1 MAKTIIEVDLQI
13 KGDDTVGKAEGK
25 VKSLKTELK
34 ELKTL
39 LASGTLDE
47 NQFSKLA
54 ARAGELQDKIGD
66 VNQQVKNLA
75 SDGKALD
82 GFVGLTEGIVGGF
95 TAVQGITALVGDEN
109 EDLNKTL
116 VKIQASMAVL
126 NGLQAINNTLQKQS
140 SAVLL
145 LTNIQT
151 KALAIGQQFLTATTL
166 KSVAATYLLRAA
178 LIATGIGAIVVL
190 IMSVVS
196 AYSEWTESTNAQQK
210 AQEALNEDLQ
220 TTKEYSEDLISIID
234 QTTKLQ
240 ILKAKQLG
248 ANNETIR
255 AIESEGRKKT
265 IQELEAYYK
274 ETLKANEQ
282 WNVELYDN
290 AEKAEEAKA
299 KLDEA
304 VREAAKKLNAARNAD
319 EIKREEDKLS
329 AITEI
334 KQANREYEEEQEKK
348 RQKKLA
354 DIEKQADED
363 RRLRAK
369 RDAFAKDELNR
380 ALELEKEEQELAEIR
395 RKAEEDRLEKEK
407 EANEKRLAEQKAL
420 NEAIILGEYSLQ
432 DAKLGIASQGVEL
445 IGALGQKNKALADAA
460 FFLQKGI
467 AIAEVVINTQR
478 EIAGIY
484 ANPTLTL
491 LPDAGVTIKTSLA
504 AAAKI
509 RAGLSIATIAATA
522 IGKGSANSSG
532 GGGGGGAGQSSQPKP
547 IQGFIPE
554 GQATEGRPTGAQR
567 VYVLEKDITD
577 SQGRVARI
585 RTNATLK

>member
-13 KGDDTVGKAEGK
+13 KGDDTVGNAEGK

-126 NGLQAINNTLQKQS
+126 NGLQALNNTLQKQS

-145 LTNIQT
+145 LNSIQT
-151 KALAIGQQFLTATTL
+151 KALAAAQTLYAFATGGATL
-166 KSVAATYLLRAA
+166 ATKAFRIA
-178 LIATGIGAIVVL
+178 LIATGIGAVVVL
-190 IMSVVS
+190 LASAASAMGVFGDSVDDT
-196 AYSEWTESTNAQQK
+196 TESLKKQKEELDDYNQRVNELNTLSLNNVKRQSEIDKARLKLQGATNSK
-210 AQEALNEDLQ
+210 LLEEDL
-220 TTKEYSEDLISIID
+220 KF
-234 QTTKLQ
+234 
-240 ILKAKQLG
+240 LKAKLSFDEQAFKASTEG
-248 ANNETIR
+248 TERRKAQDQFSQT
-255 AIESEGRKKT
+255 ESEIALKRLEILQAQKDEKQKALDAKSKEQKVKDIKKRSPDF
-265 IQELEAYYK
+265 QAQL
-274 ETLKANEQ
+274 
-282 WNVELYDN
+282 DN
-290 AEKAEEAKA
+290 LVK
-299 KLDEA
+299 
-304 VREAAKKLNAARNAD
+304 
-319 EIKREEDKLS
+319 
-329 AITEI
+329 
-334 KQANREYEEEQEKK
+334 EEE
-348 RQKKLA
+348 
-354 DIEKQADED
+354 
-363 RRLRAK
+363 
-369 RDAFAKDELNR
+369 
-380 ALELEKEEQELAEIR
+380 ELAEAR
-395 RKAEEDRLEKEK
+395 RKAEEERLKLEK
-407 EANEKRLAEQKAL
+407 EANEKRLEEQKAL

-532 GGGGGGAGQSSQPKP
+532 GGGGGAGQSSQPKP

-585 RTNATLK
+585 RNNATLK